1 MSSLRAWS
9 APRLLLAAAP
19 AGATRPAPA
28 PGLLARFE
36 SVELPDL
43 LPATGQAPPRLGSPH
58 LRVVLRARMPPGEQ
72 PHFGVMLEQ
81 LHGVG
86 ITSVGTHTDG
96 VLPVQD
102 ASGAWCATVTF
113 ADLPLHTG
121 QYSVSVFLFDSQ
133 GLVVYEERKDCVL
146 FSHVFARS
154 TPGVV
159 SLPHAWQ

>member
-1 MSSLRAWS
+1 M
-9 APRLLLAAAP
+9 
-19 AGATRPAPA
+19 
-28 PGLLARFE
+28 
-36 SVELPDL
+36 ELPDL

-133 GLVVYEERKDCVL
+133 GLVVYEERKDCAL